1 MNSSKCMEIVKNIV
15 SRHRYG
21 ETVCNGEDYKML
33 LHVFRFHPRF
43 IEKTRGLN
51 VRCFAIESNPLGKGF
66 TLYAILSDGSKVDWS
81 YIKACRAI
89 GSGPANIRRVEVL
102 QAHRLAVEDQ
112 IGEFIMSRMFNGRVL
127 ADDGRLYD
135 RSEVEVHHQGKSF
148 IDLVNEFLR
157 LKGIRL
163 EDVKTIDI
171 GIGRDFADPQLRSE
185 WIEFHRKHAK
195 LAILPRE
202 RHRGEHRLW

>member
-1 MNSSKCMEIVKNIV
+1 MNSSKCIEIVKNIV

-21 ETVCNGEDYKML
+21 ESVCDGEDYKML
-33 LHVFRFHPRF
+33 LYVFRFHPRF

-51 VRCFAIESNPLGKGF
+51 VRCFAIEFNPLGKGF

-89 GSGPANIRRVEVL
+89 SSGVANIRIVEAL
-102 QAHRLAVEDQ
+102 QAFRLAVEDQ
-112 IGEFIMSRMFNGRVL
+112 IGEFIESRMINGMVISN
-127 ADDGRLYD
+127 DGKLYD

-148 IDLVNEFLR
+148 SDLVNEFLR
-157 LKGIRL
+157 LEGIRL
-163 EDVKTIDI
+163 EDVETVDV
-171 GIGRDFADPQLRSE
+171 GIGRDFADPNLKSK
-185 WIEFHRKHAK
+185 WIEFHMKHAK

-202 RHRGEHRLW
+202 RHRVEHRLL